1 MRLSIEIA
9 GDQVTGGEKTLFH
22 RSRSF
27 LFALFFSSS
36 LTARERERERER
48 ASSSLSYRVRRLR
61 TMKVDGHVVRL
72 RAFTHSREGRRFS
85 EKFRGYSRNRHRAR
99 ADGHMI
105 DKTKRAA

>member
-1 MRLSIEIA
+1 
-9 GDQVTGGEKTLFH
+9 
-22 RSRSF
+22 
-27 LFALFFSSS
+27 
-36 LTARERERERER
+36 
-48 ASSSLSYRVRRLR
+48 
-61 TMKVDGHVVRL
+61 MKVDGHVVRL